1 MLIIHK
7 SDVIAFDQSTILN
20 ERQTV
25 PRENLNDLRAFLAV
39 AQESNFTRAAA
50 RLGVSQSALSHTIRQ
65 LEERLGL
72 RLLTR
77 TTRAVATTEAGQRLL
92 DGISHHIGQIDA
104 QLDELGSLRETP
116 AGTVRLV
123 SSELG
128 ISQVL
133 WPKLQPLLQ
142 ANPDIKVEI
151 TQDNGF
157 NDIVAEGF
165 DAGVRRGEHLAKDMI
180 SARIGE
186 PLRYIVVAAPQV
198 FEAHPKPTHPRDLAD
213 LPCVNFLLQS
223 AKRTFPWEFRED
235 GHDLRVRVDG
245 PLAFNNIFLV
255 LDAALAGFGCAYMSV
270 DLADPHLK
278 AGRLVQVL
286 DDYCPFFDPFHLYY
300 PNRRQPSPAFRA
312 VLEALRHKG

>member
-1 MLIIHK
+1 M
-7 SDVIAFDQSTILN
+7 SRA
-20 ERQTV
+20 
-25 PRENLNDLRAFLAV
+25 NLNDLRSFMAV
-39 AQESNFTRAAA
+39 AQERNFTRAAA

-65 LEERLGL
+65 LEARLGV

-104 QLDELGSLRETP
+104 HLDELGALRETP

-123 SSELG
+123 SSDLG
-128 ISQVL
+128 IDQVL
-133 WPKLQPLLQ
+133 WPKLQPLLR

-151 TQDNGF
+151 TLDNGF

-180 SARIGE
+180 SARIGT

-198 FEAHPKPTHPRDLAD
+198 FETHPKPQHPRDLAE
-213 LPCVNFLLQS
+213 LPCINFTLQS
-223 AKRTFPWEFRED
+223 AKRSFAWEFQEN
-235 GHDLRVRVDG
+235 GHDLRVKVDG
-245 PLAFNNIFLV
+245 QLAFNNVFLV
-255 LDAALAGFGCAYMSV
+255 LEAALAGFGCAYMPV
-270 DLADPHLK
+270 ELAAPHLK

-286 DDYCPFFDPFHLYY
+286 DAYCPFFDPFHLYY
-300 PNRRQPSPAFRA
+300 PNRRQPSPAFKA
-312 VLEALRHKG
+312 VLEALRHTG